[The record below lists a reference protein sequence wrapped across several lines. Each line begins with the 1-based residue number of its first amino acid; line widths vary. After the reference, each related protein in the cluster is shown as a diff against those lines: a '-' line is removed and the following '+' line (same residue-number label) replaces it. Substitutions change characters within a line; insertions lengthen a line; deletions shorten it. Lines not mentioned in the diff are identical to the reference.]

1 MNDKTDSTVY
11 MKVYK
16 GKNLS
21 KNSVKYK
28 KVIVFDLDETLGSF
42 VDLEILWRKVQE
54 FDPPIKF
61 NQVLDIYPEFLR
73 YGILYILDFLYQ
85 MKKNGQ
91 CENIYIYTNNQCS
104 PLWVKQITQYFNY
117 KIQCTDELFDK
128 IVYAFKVN
136 HRPVELWRTTHSK
149 TYEDFIKCTLLPK
162 STEICFV
169 DNTYFIKMNHKR
181 VYYIKPY
188 SYRHS
193 LSTKSI
199 IDRFCHSFLFTDVVY
214 HRGYIESLLKE
225 HFLQHGR
232 IYDDTIRYLPTPE
245 IDQLVSQKMLYHM
258 KEFLYSSKENKTRKH
273 KFGLTRM
280 TRKKRKDRIH

>member
-42 VDLEILWRKVQE
+42 VDLEILWRKVHE
-54 FDPPIKF
+54 FDPSIKF
-61 NQVLDIYPEFLR
+61 HQVLDIYPEFLR

-91 CENIYIYTNNQCS
+91 CDNIYIYTNNQCS

-117 KIQCTDELFDK
+117 KIQCPDELFDK

-188 SYRHS
+188 SYHHS
-193 LSTKSI
+193 LSVKDI
-199 IDRFCHSFLFTDVVY
+199 VDRFVNVY
-214 HRGYIESLLKE
+214 PYPQQKPYIQTLLKE
-225 HFLQHGR
+225 HFMENGQS
-232 IYDDTIRYLPTPE
+232 YDTMTRYVSNVD
-245 IDQLVSQKMLYHM
+245 IDRLVAQKMLYHI
-258 KEFLYSSKENKTRKH
+258 KEFLFLSKKSRTRKF
-273 KFGLTRM
+273 KIGFGRM
-280 TRKKRKDRIH
+280 TRKIKK